1 MYKSFKC
8 IVVSI
13 LIGFVSVSLSSC
25 TEETKDAI
33 NDIIQGNDDEENG
46 NGLKEALRVGVDAAV
61 TGLNVDGGYLNDQA
75 VKLLLPPE
83 LSSKITALRSKSITK
98 FGITLKG
105 EDLYN
110 GVDIKDPIFGT
121 TLYST
126 KGLKSKEDELI
137 IGLNRAAEQA
147 AGKAKP
153 IFVSA
158 IKGMTLVDVNDIL
171 FGGSDTAATTFL
183 KTNTFSNL
191 ESEFKPEIQSALDLV
206 KVGDVSISKL
216 YQDYTT
222 EYNSIVNQ
230 EFDIGVTKFNIGESL
245 NIESVGETDLATYS
259 TQKGLNGLFLKVSDE
274 EKNIRE
280 NPLARINDLLSKV
293 FGQLDNK

>member
-1 MYKSFKC
+1 M
-8 IVVSI
+8 
-13 LIGFVSVSLSSC
+13 
-25 TEETKDAI
+25 
-33 NDIIQGNDDEENG
+33 
-46 NGLKEALRVGVDAAV
+46 
-61 TGLNVDGGYLNDQA
+61 
-75 VKLLLPPE
+75 
-83 LSSKITALRSKSITK
+83 
-98 FGITLKG
+98 
-105 EDLYN
+105 
-110 GVDIKDPIFGT
+110 
-121 TLYST
+121 
-126 KGLKSKEDELI
+126 KSKEDELI